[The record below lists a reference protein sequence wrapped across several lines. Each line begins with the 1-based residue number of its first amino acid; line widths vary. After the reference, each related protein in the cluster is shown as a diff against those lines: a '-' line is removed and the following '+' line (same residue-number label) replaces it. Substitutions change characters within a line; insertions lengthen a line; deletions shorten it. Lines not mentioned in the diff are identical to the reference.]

1 MLKTLTAAALA
12 GAAII
17 TAAPANAAPELE
29 LAYTICSAID
39 NRPMPST
46 VSMLMNNGID
56 AGFTVREAAQIVVAS
71 VYEMCPGNAPVL
83 QAFAAEPSNSR
94 LA

>member
-56 AGFTVREAAQIVVAS
+56 AGFTVR
-71 VYEMCPGNAPVL
+71 
-83 QAFAAEPSNSR
+83 
-94 LA
+94 

>member
-39 NRPMPST
+39 HRPMPST

>member
-1 MLKTLTAAALA
+1 MLKTLTAAVLA

-29 LAYTICSAID
+29 RAYTICSAID

-46 VSMLMNNGID
+46 VSMLMNNCID

-71 VYEMCPGNAPVL
+71 VYEMCPGNALVL